1 MKTMFSLGK
10 DKMIYDQEKLTF
22 QQTHKLMIGSIVPRP
37 IAFVA
42 TTSNEKINNIAPF
55 SYFNGVCSNP
65 PTIMFAP
72 ARRGWDGKEKDTLV
86 NIRDTKEFTINI
98 VSESFA
104 QQMVECSTDYDS
116 KVDEFDISGL
126 NIAKSKKIL
135 PPRLKEAK
143 ISFECKLNQIVEIG
157 DGKAGSGF
165 VVIGSIVLFHIN
177 DEIITNEKI
186 DIQKLNPI
194 GRLAGDWYTKPT
206 NNFKMSR
213 KIKPTK

>member
-1 MKTMFSLGK
+1 
-10 DKMIYDQEKLTF
+10 
-22 QQTHKLMIGSIVPRP
+22 MIGSIIPRP

-42 TTSNEKINNIAPF
+42 TTSNKKINNIAPF

>member
-1 MKTMFSLGK
+1 MFSLGK
-10 DKMIYDQEKLTF
+10 NKMIYDPKKLTF
-22 QQTHKLMIGSIVPRP
+22 QQTHKLMIGSIIPRP

-42 TTSNEKINNIAPF
+42 TTNNEKINNIAPF

-86 NIRDTKEFTINI
+86 NIRETKEFTINI

-104 QQMVECSTDYDS
+104 QQMVECSTDFDS
-116 KVDEFDISGL
+116 KVDEFDVSGL

-165 VVIGSIVLFHIN
+165 IVIGSIVLFHIE
-177 DEIITNEKI
+177 DEIITNDKI
-186 DIQKLNPI
+186 DVQKLNPI

-206 NNFKMSR
+206 NNFKISR
-213 KIKPTK
+213 KIKPT

>member
-1 MKTMFSLGK
+1 MFSLGK
-10 DKMIYDQEKLTF
+10 NKMIYDPKKLTF
-22 QQTHKLMIGSIVPRP
+22 QQTHKLMIGSIIPRP

-42 TTSNEKINNIAPF
+42 TTNNEKINNIAPF

-143 ISFECKLNQIVEIG
+143 ISFECNLNQIVEIG